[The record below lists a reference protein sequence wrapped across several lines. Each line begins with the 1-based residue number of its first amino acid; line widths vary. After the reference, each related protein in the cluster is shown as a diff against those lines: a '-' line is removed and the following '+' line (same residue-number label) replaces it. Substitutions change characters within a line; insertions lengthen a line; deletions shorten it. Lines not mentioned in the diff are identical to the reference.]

1 MVYPLKLYFKHRVT
15 LILITASLCVN
26 AAIWVW
32 LITQF
37 PPTGEPVFLHYN
49 VLFGVDEIGDW
60 PKIFF
65 VPLLGLAL
73 LFANAMLGWL
83 SWDRDAYMAHLLNFI
98 GLLCQVFLLI
108 SAVLLVALNV

>member
-26 AAIWVW
+26 AAIGCG
-32 LITQF
+32 LLLSFRLRASLFCIT
-37 PPTGEPVFLHYN
+37 TSSLVSMKSG
-49 VLFGVDEIGDW
+49 IGQN
-60 PKIFF
+60 FF
-65 VPLLGLAL
+65 VLLGLAL